1 MAHDT
6 TPLPGRPHW
15 GFPRCPLGRP
25 HRGFPRCPLGRRQK
39 AIARISGV
47 VALLVMV
54 SLPLSWVH
62 AANTTTAGRT
72 ATAIAA
78 TNPIEALIEQGT
90 LAVRTSPDDS
100 RHAADQALELL
111 KKSPDPDLEIRAR
124 LLICDYESERDTVAA
139 QREIAAAT
147 ALLPQAKRQGLRAG
161 ILDCEGD
168 SLENAGDNSKAMAE
182 YTEAVSV
189 AVNHHD
195 DEMLAASLYARGY
208 LLGVIGDY
216 ATALI
221 ELRRADTL
229 FEQLKKPMD
238 ALSTLNAIATLY
250 DRMGDYVQARH
261 IYMRAVTEQ
270 RQAGLQRELVVTL
283 HNLGRANEHLRDW
296 DAARSAFN
304 ECLEMSRTIN
314 YARGEAYAMR
324 GLAAVANATGDPE
337 GALETLAGAE
347 VLQKQVPDAR
357 LRAQIQL
364 ARGVALH
371 KLQRLPESSVAL
383 ENALTDFRQADSLSE
398 LNQVYTELASVYA
411 ETGNWRDAYARQVDA
426 KNTSDKLLRNQ
437 LDQGFATLKVEFD
450 TASQEKENAALK
462 LQNEANERALTQAH
476 NVRRLQA
483 TVLILTISLVLLLT
497 LLAVFQHRSTLR
509 MRLLAMTDELTG
521 VPNRRAVLR
530 RLDPLLRAE
539 EPLLCA
545 ILIIDIDFFKAIND
559 QLGHSMGDEVLK
571 VVAATVHSGVR
582 EPAFFG
588 RLGGEEFLIV
598 LPGNGLEEA
607 RATGESLCARIR
619 AIDTSGWFG
628 EHRRI
633 TCSIG
638 VSVSVPGKDTPST
651 MLQRADAA
659 LYSAKRGGR
668 NCVRTEPAPEPDL
681 GAAATVDA

>member
-15 GFPRCPLGRP
+15 
-25 HRGFPRCPLGRRQK
+25 GFPRCPLGRRQK

>member
-1 MAHDT
+1 MT
-6 TPLPGRPHW
+6 R
-15 GFPRCPLGRP
+15 
-25 HRGFPRCPLGRRQK
+25 
-39 AIARISGV
+39 
-47 VALLVMV
+47 
-54 SLPLSWVH
+54 
-62 AANTTTAGRT
+62 
-72 ATAIAA
+72 
-78 TNPIEALIEQGT
+78 EQ
-90 LAVRTSPDDS
+90 
-100 RHAADQALELL
+100 
-111 KKSPDPDLEIRAR
+111 
-124 LLICDYESERDTVAA
+124 
-139 QREIAAAT
+139 
-147 ALLPQAKRQGLRAG
+147 
-161 ILDCEGD
+161 
-168 SLENAGDNSKAMAE
+168 
-182 YTEAVSV
+182 
-189 AVNHHD
+189 
-195 DEMLAASLYARGY
+195 
-208 LLGVIGDY
+208 
-216 ATALI
+216 
-221 ELRRADTL
+221 
-229 FEQLKKPMD
+229 
-238 ALSTLNAIATLY
+238 
-250 DRMGDYVQARH
+250 
-261 IYMRAVTEQ
+261 
-270 RQAGLQRELVVTL
+270 VVTL
-283 HNLGRANEHLRDW
+283 HNLGRVNENLRDW
-296 DAARSAFN
+296 DAARTAFN
-304 ECLEMSRTIN
+304 ECLEISRSIN
-314 YARGEAYAMR
+314 YIRGEAYALR
-324 GLAAVANATGDPE
+324 GLAAVSNATGDAE
-337 GALETLAGAE
+337 GALQTLSNAE

-364 ARGVALH
+364 ARGIALH
-371 KLQRLPESSVAL
+371 KLQRLPESTAAL
-383 ENALTDFRQADSLSE
+383 ESALADFRQADSLSE

-426 KNTSDKLLRNQ
+426 KTTSDKLLRNQ

-450 TASQEKENAALK
+450 TASQEKENEALK
-462 LQNEANERALTQAH
+462 RQNEANERALVQAH

-559 QLGHSMGDEVLK
+559 QLGHSAGDEVLK
-571 VVAATVHSGVR
+571 VVAATVRSGVS

-607 RATGESLCARIR
+607 RATGEGLCARIR

-628 EHRRI
+628 EHRSI

-681 GAAATVDA
+681 GTAAMVDARAG